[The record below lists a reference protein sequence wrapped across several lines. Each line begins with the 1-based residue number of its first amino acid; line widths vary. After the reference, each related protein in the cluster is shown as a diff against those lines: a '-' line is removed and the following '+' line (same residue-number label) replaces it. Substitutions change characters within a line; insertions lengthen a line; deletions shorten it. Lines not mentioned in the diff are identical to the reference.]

1 MGAVTSGSFFKYIVW
16 RIINIV
22 VAALWMA
29 EGVLLYTERNFQ
41 AILNGNALVII
52 AIASITFEFW
62 RHDIVVN
69 SYYFMWNFMGRGIC
83 MMGLMVIRYSV
94 LSYVAAGFSW
104 FFGLLYI
111 VLWFTS
117 FTLFP
122 VSSPSPYPPE
132 LYSS

>member
-69 SYYFMWNFMGRGIC
+69 SYYFM
-83 MMGLMVIRYSV
+83 MGLMVIRYSV

>member
-83 MMGLMVIRYSV
+83 
-94 LSYVAAGFSW
+94 
-104 FFGLLYI
+104 
-111 VLWFTS
+111 
-117 FTLFP
+117 
-122 VSSPSPYPPE
+122 
-132 LYSS
+132 